1 MREKKK
7 KKLTEGEGFTIS
19 QKTPLSVSLASLSA
33 LGANAGDE
41 SNAAVSAADNE
52 NGEAAKDIRQ
62 DTDSPLKI
70 SRIALHRERAGRG
83 GKTVTIVAFPK
94 DSCCDAVSLA
104 RELRRSLG
112 CGSSIEERNIA
123 LQGDLVERAAVW
135 FAKKGVKNITK
146 NGK

>member
-33 LGANAGDE
+33 FGAGVE
-41 SNAAVSAADNE
+41 LKAAVSAADNE
-52 NGEAAKDIRQ
+52 SSEAAKDIRQ